1 MLYGKRITA
10 DIIPNSGNDIPANQF
25 KTIITF
31 DNTHRNEVIGYKVTA
46 ANSGNLECKAEYT
59 KCKIALV

>member
-1 MLYGKRITA
+1 MNYGSRITA

-31 DNTHRNEVIGYKVTA
+31 DNVHKHEIIGYKVTT
-46 ANSGNLECKAEYT
+46 ANSGNVECKAEYT
-59 KCKIALV
+59 RCRIKLV